1 VSGIAV
7 YAKWFRGSMMKNSE
21 LAVNTH
27 FFSEPFLSKAIA
39 VSQSNVKH
47 FPINTHIGAT
57 RVDKKTISY
66 KMLVAVTMMHMVA
79 VAGVLNAK
87 PETVELNKLET
98 PMMVSLVSQVADEPK
113 EMPKPPVEQV
123 KPIKKV
129 VVQETKV
136 IEKKLVVNEEA
147 VRKIEQL
154 EPAVV
159 EKNETA
165 VVAEA
170 SPAESQPLAK
180 TTETTNKV
188 VNEKVAAEPVIEPPS
203 FGAAYLNNPAPAYP
217 IVARKMGEQGK
228 VLLKVLVSQDGKA
241 ETVKVDTSSGHHK
254 LDQAAIEAV
263 KKWSFVPAK
272 RSNQPISAYVLVPVN
287 FTLSS

>member
-1 VSGIAV
+1 VI
-7 YAKWFRGSMMKNSE
+7 
-21 LAVNTH
+21 
-27 FFSEPFLSKAIA
+27 
-39 VSQSNVKH
+39 
-47 FPINTHIGAT
+47 
-57 RVDKKTISY
+57 D
-66 KMLVAVTMMHMVA
+66 
-79 VAGVLNAK
+79 
-87 PETVELNKLET
+87 KLET
-98 PMMVSLVSQVADEPK
+98 PMMVSLVSQVADVPK
-113 EMPKPPVEQV
+113 EIAKPPVEQV
-123 KPIKKV
+123 QPIKKPVAQKPKV
-129 VVQETKV
+129 V
-136 IEKKLVVNEEA
+136 EKKLVVNEEA
-147 VRKIEQL
+147 VRKIEQV

-170 SPAESQPLAK
+170 SPAEQQPLAK
-180 TTETTNKV
+180 ATEVT
-188 VNEKVAAEPVIEPPS
+188 EKVATEQVVAEPVIEPPR

-217 IVARKMGEQGK
+217 MQARRMGEQGK

-287 FTLSS
+287 FTLNG

>member
-1 VSGIAV
+1 
-7 YAKWFRGSMMKNSE
+7 
-21 LAVNTH
+21 L
-27 FFSEPFLSKAIA
+27 L
-39 VSQSNVKH
+39 
-47 FPINTHIGAT
+47 
-57 RVDKKTISY
+57 KK
-66 KMLVAVTMMHMVA
+66 
-79 VAGVLNAK
+79 
-87 PETVELNKLET
+87 P
-98 PMMVSLVSQVADEPK
+98 
-113 EMPKPPVEQV
+113 
-123 KPIKKV
+123 KV
-129 VVQETKV
+129 V
-136 IEKKLVVNEEA
+136 EKKLVVNEEA
-147 VRKIEQL
+147 VRKIEQV

-170 SPAESQPLAK
+170 SPAEQQPLAK
-180 TTETTNKV
+180 ATEVT
-188 VNEKVAAEPVIEPPS
+188 EKVATEQVVAEPVIEPPR

-217 IVARKMGEQGK
+217 MQARRMGEQGK

-287 FTLSS
+287 FTLNG

>member
-1 VSGIAV
+1 
-7 YAKWFRGSMMKNSE
+7 MMTNSE

-27 FFSEPFLSKAIA
+27 FSSEPFSSRVEAAIK
-39 VSQSNVKH
+39 SNVKH
-47 FPINTHIGAT
+47 LPINTHIGAI

-66 KMLVAVTMMHMVA
+66 KMLAAVTLMHMVA
-79 VAGVLNAK
+79 VAGALNAK
-87 PETVELNKLET
+87 PEAAAINKLET
-98 PMMVSLVSQVADEPK
+98 PMMVSLVSQVADVPK
-113 EMPKPPVEQV
+113 EIAKPPVEQV
-123 KPIKKV
+123 QPIKKPVAQKPKV
-129 VVQETKV
+129 V
-136 IEKKLVVNEEA
+136 EKKLVVNEEA
-147 VRKIEQL
+147 VRKIEQV

-170 SPAESQPLAK
+170 SPAEQQPLAK
-180 TTETTNKV
+180 ATEVT
-188 VNEKVAAEPVIEPPS
+188 EKVATEQVVAEPVIEPPR

-217 IVARKMGEQGK
+217 MQARRMGEQGK

-287 FTLSS
+287 FTLNG